1 MSLSKLQE
9 VVMDR
14 EAWHAAVH
22 GVAKS
27 RTWLS
32 NWTEQKRHLPPA
44 SGGSDRKAPVYNAE
58 DRGSI
63 PGSGRSPGQGNGNP
77 LQYYCLENPMD
88 RGAWWATVHGVAKSR
103 TWLSDFT
110 FAFTFFLRR
119 LTLCCY
125 SCWPSTIPEG
135 VQGGGRRSVLQGIW
149 WDRSSDSWMFLGTD
163 SMISILAS
171 PHI

>member
-1 MSLSKLQE
+1 
-9 VVMDR
+9 
-14 EAWHAAVH
+14 
-22 GVAKS
+22 
-27 RTWLS
+27 
-32 NWTEQKRHLPPA
+32 
-44 SGGSDRKAPVYNAE
+44 
-58 DRGSI
+58 
-63 PGSGRSPGQGNGNP
+63 
-77 LQYYCLENPMD
+77 MD

-149 WDRSSDSWMFLGTD
+149 WDRSLDSWMFLGTD
-163 SMISILAS
+163 FMILHLLISREALNPFMVTSSWLTKAFCKMSASCHWTPPSPKPYTLTFPHCRFGAGSQSYLRCCLPGCS
-171 PHI
+171 PHSTPNKT